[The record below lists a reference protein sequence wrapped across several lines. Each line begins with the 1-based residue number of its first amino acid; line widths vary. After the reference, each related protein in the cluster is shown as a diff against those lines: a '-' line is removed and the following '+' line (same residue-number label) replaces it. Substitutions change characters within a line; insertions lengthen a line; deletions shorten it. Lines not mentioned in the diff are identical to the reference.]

1 MDPQEKRGIM
11 KSLFVSEKIKFTGEQ
26 LFSHWAY
33 TNFDLLGDSI
43 VSFIG
48 PCELEEK
55 YLVGIDHYK
64 RKTSIRSEKMLHFVV
79 EHFDLDLEKAI
90 LKQKL
95 MVSILKD
102 KLNHRLKGDI
112 LQRWGDDIFDGD
124 AKLTI
129 STVTR
134 TKVST
139 KIHLAINISS
149 HNTPVKTKG
158 LEDYGLDPVEIAQVV
173 MNQYRLDIRRVSERL
188 VKTRSIE

>member
-1 MDPQEKRGIM
+1 M
-11 KSLFVSEKIKFTGEQ
+11 KSLFVSEEIKFTGEQ
-26 LFSHWAY
+26 LHSHWAY
-33 TNFDLLGDSI
+33 ANFDLFGDSI

-48 PCELEEK
+48 PCEIEEK
-55 YLVGIDHYK
+55 YLVGVDHYK
-64 RKTSIRSEKMLHFVV
+64 KKIQIRSEKMLHFVL

-95 MVSILKD
+95 LVSILKD

-112 LQRWGDDIFDGD
+112 LQRWGNDIFDGD

-139 KIHLAINISS
+139 KIHLGINISS
-149 HNTPVKTKG
+149 RNTPVKTKG
-158 LEDYGLDPVEIAQVV
+158 VEDYGLDPLDLAQVV
-173 MNQYRLDIRRVSERL
+173 MNQYRLDMRRVEERL
-188 VKTRSIE
+188 VKTRSID

>member
-1 MDPQEKRGIM
+1 M
-11 KSLFVSEKIKFTGEQ
+11 KSLFVSEEIKFTGEQ
-26 LFSHWAY
+26 LLSHWAY
-33 TNFDLLGDSI
+33 NRFDLLGDNI
-43 VSFIG
+43 VGFIG
-48 PCELEEK
+48 PCELDEK
-55 YLVGIDHYK
+55 YLVGVDHY
-64 RKTSIRSEKMLHFVV
+64 RKKTRIRSEKMLHFVA

-95 MVSILKD
+95 LAAILKD

-129 STVTR
+129 STAVR

-139 KIHLAINISS
+139 KIHLGVNISS

-158 LEDYGLDPVEIAQVV
+158 LENYGMDPLDIAQVV

>member
-1 MDPQEKRGIM
+1 M
-11 KSLFVSEKIKFTGEQ
+11 KSLFVSEEIKFTGEQ
-26 LFSHWAY
+26 LVSHWAY
-33 TNFDLLGDSI
+33 ARFDLSGDSI

-48 PCELEEK
+48 PCDLELQ
-55 YLVGIDHYK
+55 YLVGVDHYK
-64 RKTSIRSEKMLHFVV
+64 KKTTIRSEKMLHFIL

-95 MVSILKD
+95 LVAILKD

-112 LQRWGDDIFDGD
+112 LQRWGNDIFDGD

-134 TKVST
+134 TRVST
-139 KIHLAINISS
+139 KIHLGINISS
-149 HNTPVKTKG
+149 KNTPVKTKG
-158 LEDYGLDPVEIAQVV
+158 LEDYGLDPLDLAQAV
-173 MNQYRLDIRRVSERL
+173 MNQYRLDMRRVEERL

>member
-1 MDPQEKRGIM
+1 M
-11 KSLFVSEKIKFTGEQ
+11 KSLFVSEEIKFTGEQ
-26 LFSHWAY
+26 LVSHWAY
-33 TNFDLLGDSI
+33 TKFDLLGDSI

-48 PCELEEK
+48 PCELQEK
-55 YLVGIDHYK
+55 YLAGVDHYK
-64 RKTSIRSEKMLHFVV
+64 KKIQIRSEKMLHFIL

-95 MVSILKD
+95 LVSILKD

-112 LQRWGDDIFDGD
+112 LQRWGNDIFDGD
-124 AKLTI
+124 AKLTV

-139 KIHLAINISS
+139 KIHLGVNISS
-149 HNTPVKTKG
+149 KNTPVKTKG
-158 LEDYGLDPVEIAQVV
+158 LEDYGLDPLDLAQVV
-173 MNQYRLDIRRVSERL
+173 MNQYRLDMRRVEERL